1 VSCLP
6 VGYIEMIIEASSVDD
21 SGSLGIEGGTDGMK
35 GLKVLRMLRLAK
47 SELQ

>member
-1 VSCLP
+1 M
-6 VGYIEMIIEASSVDD
+6 GYIEMIIEATSVDD
-21 SGSLGIEGGTDGMK
+21 GGSLGLEGGPGGVK